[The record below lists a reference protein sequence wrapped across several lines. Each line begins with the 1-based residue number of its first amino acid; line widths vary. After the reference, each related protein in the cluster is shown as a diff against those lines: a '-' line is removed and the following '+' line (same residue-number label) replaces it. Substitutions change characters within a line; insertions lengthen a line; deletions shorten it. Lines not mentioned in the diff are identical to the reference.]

1 MSEQA
6 DWARCMQCEALWFA
20 AGVGSNACPPPA
32 NNPSGMPRQ
41 HSLFGT
47 NYNLTYNVAP
57 ENFDETPGAQGGWA
71 WCQHCGC
78 LWFIGN
84 GTAGHC
90 AAGGGHT
97 NAGSGA
103 YLVAEAAGYD
113 ERNPNWEHGWRFC
126 DKCQVLWY
134 SVNGVGLCPAGP
146 VGSGHSQAESGQ
158 NYVVKTLAG
167 QPAVGTLDAWLTAN
181 PTIAASIVWED
192 QNGAHPWST
201 WTTQQK
207 LELQQAFVQ
216 ALSGSPIPVAE
227 IPPNQVT
234 LADTD
239 ELQQILAASD
249 AWAYFK
255 ASVVQSLAIET
266 TQLVGWSISGYS
278 AAELAQ
284 LFDSRQM
291 FRWNASP
298 AGYQIYG
305 GTSGLITPAP
315 PAYTYE
321 LLLTTGLMG
330 ASRLDTMGNIVWW
343 CHENLAHS
351 PGGLDIP
358 NVFATWQY
366 RGFPPMVRVIEGTT
380 STSTSTSPGG
390 WFGHFTAGCWG
401 TTGLLIALGRAI
413 NIPVELVTNG
423 GHAQPH
429 FMADAQYLS
438 HGDDPYDVFTWAGPP
453 IPQTE
458 FFTPKAMFDSWFGP
472 GVPAAQVA
480 SNVGRR
486 PIDLAIQYLSFSLLR
501 DYCADMAAGTPHAS
515 GKVAADL
522 SKVYTVA
529 ELEAQN
535 LWSRMDEKLN
545 SIGGCKNVPSP

>member
-1 MSEQA
+1 MTEQA
-6 DWARCMQCEALWFA
+6 DWARCTQCEALWFA

-47 NYNLTYNVAP
+47 NYNLTYGVDP
-57 ENFDETPGAQGGWA
+57 ENFNETPGAQGGWA

-78 LWFIGN
+78 LWFTEN

-90 AAGGGHT
+90 AGGGGHT

-126 DKCQVLWY
+126 DRCQVLWY
-134 SVNGVGLCPAGP
+134 SGNSVGLCPAG
-146 VGSGHSQAESGQ
+146 GGHSQAKSGQ
-158 NYVVKTLAG
+158 TYVVETLAG
-167 QPAVGTLDAWLTAN
+167 QPALGTLDGWLTAN

-201 WTTQQK
+201 WTSQQK
-207 LELQQAFVQ
+207 LELERAFGQ
-216 ALSGSPIPVAE
+216 ALDGSPIPAAE

-234 LADTD
+234 LADTAGV
-239 ELQQILAASD
+239 EQILAASD

-255 ASVVQSLAIET
+255 ASVAQSLAIET
-266 TQLVGWSISGYS
+266 GLQVPWSISGYS
-278 AAELAQ
+278 TAELAQ

-291 FRWNASP
+291 FRWNVSP
-298 AGYQIYG
+298 AGYQISS

-315 PAYTYE
+315 PAYAYQFLRTNGMIDA
-321 LLLTTGLMG
+321 T
-330 ASRLDTMGNIVWW
+330 RLDTIGNIVWW
-343 CHENLAHS
+343 CHENLAHYLGS
-351 PGGLDIP
+351 AVTS
-358 NVFATWQY
+358 NMFATWQY

-380 STSTSTSPGG
+380 STSGVPRG

-438 HGDDPYDVFTWAGPP
+438 HGDDPYDGFTWAVPV
-453 IPQTE
+453 IPQND

-472 GVPAAQVA
+472 GVPAAQVS
-480 SNVGRR
+480 SNIGRR
-486 PIDLAIQYLSFSLLR
+486 AVDLGIQFLSNYLLR
-501 DYCADMAAGTPHAS
+501 HYCTDMAAGTPHAGS
-515 GKVAADL
+515 KVAADL
-522 SKVYTVA
+522 SGVYTVA
-529 ELEAQN
+529 QLEAQN
-535 LWSRMDEKLN
+535 LWTHLDAKLN
-545 SIGGCKNVPSP
+545 SLGGCNNVPDP